1 MISAPRE
8 AATGFPRLCY
18 AYFSFHM
25 TQWDYDDDDYG
36 DDVDDGDGD
45 GDGDDGD
52 AKVGPEDVQVE
63 CGGETGG
70 RGGIPH

>member
-25 TQWDYDDDDYG
+25 TQWDYDDDGDDDGDYG
-36 DDVDDGDGD
+36 DGNGN
-45 GDGDDGD
+45 GGDGD

>member
-18 AYFSFHM
+18 AYFSFDM
-25 TQWDYDDDDYG
+25 TQWDYDDDDDGHDDDNG
-36 DDVDDGDGD
+36 DDDDDGDG
-45 GDGDDGD
+45 

-63 CGGETGG
+63 RSSETRARG
-70 RGGIPH
+70 RIPH